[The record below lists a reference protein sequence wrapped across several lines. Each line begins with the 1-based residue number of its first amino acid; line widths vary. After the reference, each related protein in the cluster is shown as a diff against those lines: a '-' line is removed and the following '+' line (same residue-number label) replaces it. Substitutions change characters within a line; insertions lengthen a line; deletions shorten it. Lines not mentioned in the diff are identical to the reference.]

1 MQNQPRPRSLQP
13 APGMDVPVDS
23 REVSLGIPAK
33 PEYLVLVRLALSAVC
48 RLTPLGPDE
57 VADLKLAVTEAA
69 TSRVQPDQPGD
80 EESPELRVGM
90 RLEQDRLE
98 VTLRGGAAS
107 DMPDEERELSRP
119 IIDATVDQFD
129 DGGHSTLLVKPL
141 SDTLGEPEDPSI
153 AA

>member
-1 MQNQPRPRSLQP
+1 
-13 APGMDVPVDS
+13 MDVPTDS

-80 EESPELRVGM
+80 AESPELRVGM
-90 RLEQDRLE
+90 RLEEDRLE
-98 VTLRGGAAS
+98 VTLRGGVSPSVA
-107 DMPDEERELSRP
+107 DEERELSRA
-119 IIDATVDQFD
+119 IIEATVDQYD
-129 DGGHSTLLVKPL
+129 DGGDSTLLVKHL
-141 SDTLGEPEDPSI
+141 
-153 AA
+153 AATPG

>member
-1 MQNQPRPRSLQP
+1 
-13 APGMDVPVDS
+13 MDVSADS

-69 TSRVQPDQPGD
+69 TTRVKPDQPGD
-80 EESPELRVGM
+80 DESPELRVGM
-90 RLEQDRLE
+90 RLDEHVLE

-107 DMPDEERELSRP
+107 TIAEEERELSKA
-119 IIDATVDQFD
+119 IIEATVDRYD
-129 DGGHSTLLVKPL
+129 DAGDSTVLVKHL
-141 SDTLGEPEDPSI
+141 GDTPG
-153 AA
+153 

>member
-1 MQNQPRPRSLQP
+1 
-13 APGMDVPVDS
+13 MDGLADS

-90 RLEQDRLE
+90 RLEEDRLE
-98 VTLRGGAAS
+98 VTLRGGAS
-107 DMPDEERELSRP
+107 SELPDEERELSRA
-119 IIDATVDQFD
+119 IIEATVDEADFS
-129 DGGHSTLLVKPL
+129 GGRTRLVKYL
-141 SDTLGEPEDPSI
+141 NETG
-153 AA
+153 

>member
-1 MQNQPRPRSLQP
+1 
-13 APGMDVPVDS
+13 MDVPADS

-69 TSRVQPDQPGD
+69 TTRVQPDRPGD

-90 RLEQDRLE
+90 RLEEDRLE
-98 VTLRGGAAS
+98 VTLRGGVS
-107 DMPDEERELSRP
+107 SQVPDEERELSRA
-119 IIDATVDQFD
+119 IIEATVDHFAD
-129 DGGHSTLLVKPL
+129 ASDSTLLVKHLAVAP
-141 SDTLGEPEDPSI
+141 G
-153 AA
+153 

>member
-1 MQNQPRPRSLQP
+1 
-13 APGMDVPVDS
+13 MDAAADS

-80 EESPELRVGM
+80 DESPELRVGM
-90 RLEQDRLE
+90 RLDEDRLE
-98 VTLRGGAAS
+98 VTLRGGAPAEVAE
-107 DMPDEERELSRP
+107 EERELSKA
-119 IIDATVDQFD
+119 IIEATVDHYED
-129 DGGHSTLLVKPL
+129 ASDSTLLVKHL
-141 SDTLGEPEDPSI
+141 TDGPS
-153 AA
+153 

>member
-1 MQNQPRPRSLQP
+1 
-13 APGMDVPVDS
+13 MDVPTDS

-80 EESPELRVGM
+80 AESPELRVGM
-90 RLEQDRLE
+90 RLEEDRLE
-98 VTLRGGAAS
+98 VRLRGGASS
-107 DMPDEERELSRP
+107 DVPDEERELSRA
-119 IIDATVDQFD
+119 IIEATVDRFD
-129 DGGHSTLLVKPL
+129 DNGDSTLLVKHL
-141 SDTLGEPEDPSI
+141 AGAPS
-153 AA
+153 